1 METLDAYTY
10 IYIYIYQV
18 PIPAV
23 QRILSQHS
31 QTLIRH
37 TGLLQH
43 MLHATNSNHQENN
56 CDSRAY
62 NHILGRTG
70 SLTKP
75 CGNMCTLGALNF
87 CRLCTDCTEIT
98 AEAVTDRAP
107 ESREG

>member
-1 METLDAYTY
+1 
-10 IYIYIYQV
+10 
-18 PIPAV
+18 
-23 QRILSQHS
+23 
-31 QTLIRH
+31 
-37 TGLLQH
+37 
-43 MLHATNSNHQENN
+43 MLHATNSIYQEND

-87 CRLCTDCTEIT
+87 CRLCTDCTEVT